1 MDEVKWQA
9 RESRNLPCQIIQHC
23 TKSVP
28 LHVAAY
34 LPSNEAMRQ
43 RIKRARHEQLPAEPR
58 SLGDIQIPAA
68 LRMTL
73 IGELFLIKDRRV
85 GENGFLM
92 FTTVS
97 DVQKLANATFWI
109 MDGTFKTVPSVFY
122 QLYTI
127 HAPVTTGSCR
137 SFPLVYILMTG
148 KSKTLYE
155 CAFEE
160 LAAFGGESG
169 VLLNP
174 AMVMTDFELGAI
186 NACRRVFPNATNAA
200 CYFHFV

>member
-1 MDEVKWQA
+1 
-9 RESRNLPCQIIQHC
+9 
-23 TKSVP
+23 
-28 LHVAAY
+28 
-34 LPSNEAMRQ
+34 
-43 RIKRARHEQLPAEPR
+43 
-58 SLGDIQIPAA
+58 
-68 LRMTL
+68 
-73 IGELFLIKDRRV
+73 
-85 GENGFLM
+85 M

-109 MDGTFKTVPSVFY
+109 TDGTFKTVLSVFY

-127 HAPVTTGSCR
+127 HEPITTGSCR

-186 NACRRVFPNATNAA
+186 NACRRVFPNARNAA
-200 CYFHFV
+200 CYFHFAKYVWREVQKSGLAKRYCRDDNFNLKILQLTALAFLPAEEIPDASIC